1 MGNRPENKK
10 ILALVG
16 DLLFTVKITDA
27 AKRNGMQVQY
37 VKTEEEF
44 LEKAKELPQLAIMD
58 LNISTAEAVKIISKM
73 KSDAD
78 LKGISILSFVSH
90 VQGDLKLMAQEAG
103 ADVVMARSAFTQ
115 NLPQLLRRHSGT
127 V

>member
-1 MGNRPENKK
+1 MGIRPENKR

-16 DLLFTVKITDA
+16 DLMFTVKITEA
-27 AKRNGMQVQY
+27 AKRNGMQVEY
-37 VKTEEEF
+37 VKTDDEF
-44 LEKAKELPQLAIMD
+44 LDKAKELPQLVIMD
-58 LNISTAEAVKIISKM
+58 LNISTAEAVKLIAKL
-73 KSDAD
+73 KSEAD
-78 LKGISILSFVSH
+78 TKGISILGYVSH

-103 ADVVMARSAFTQ
+103 ADVVLARSAFTQ